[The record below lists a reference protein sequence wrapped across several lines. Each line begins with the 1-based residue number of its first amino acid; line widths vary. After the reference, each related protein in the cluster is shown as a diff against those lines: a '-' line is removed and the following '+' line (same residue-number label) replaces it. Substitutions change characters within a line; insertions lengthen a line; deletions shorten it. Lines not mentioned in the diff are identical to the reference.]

1 MKIRAIARYV
11 RFSPYKLRTL
21 ADEIR
26 DKSVDQALGILA
38 VCALKKT
45 VPVRKVLESA
55 VANAKSVHSIEQA
68 RLRIKEIKVDQ
79 GPMYKYFRPG
89 AQGRSNVYKKRF
101 SHISVELEPVHLKK
115 EEE

>member
-21 ADEIR
+21 VDEIR
-26 DKSVDQALGILA
+26 DKSVDQAMGVLA

-55 VANAKSVHSIEQA
+55 VANAKSVHSIEQGH
-68 RLRIKEIKVDQ
+68 LRIKEIKVDQ

-89 AQGRSNVYKKRF
+89 AQGRSNVYKRRF